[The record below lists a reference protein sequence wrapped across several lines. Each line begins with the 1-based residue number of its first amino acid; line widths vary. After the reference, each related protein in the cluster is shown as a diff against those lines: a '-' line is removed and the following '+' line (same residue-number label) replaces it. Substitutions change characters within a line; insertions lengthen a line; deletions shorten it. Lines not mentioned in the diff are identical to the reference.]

1 MGVSSERSVCVK
13 RRSCNYVSA
22 GTEVSQVRTMSVLEN
37 KLCRHCDCIQNSAG
51 GAAASL
57 PLIVLKAVL
66 PAATALIATPG
77 VAITS
82 SLSGINED
90 VNYSRSC
97 ISSSSIKNADVHKK
111 WIVIVSGWDL
121 AFNNELGEF
130 KLSRSKPRLCQSV
143 RFLSASNSLDNAAS
157 NISHIIIISRCQ
169 QHITYNHH
177 INLPAIY
184 HI

>member
-1 MGVSSERSVCVK
+1 MGVSSECSVCIR

-22 GTEVSQVRTMSVLEN
+22 GTEVSQVRTMSVSEN
-37 KLCRHCDCIQNSAG
+37 KLSSHCDCIQNSAG

-57 PLIVLKAVL
+57 PLIVLTAVL
-66 PAATALIATPG
+66 LAATALIATPG

-82 SLSGINED
+82 SLSEINED
-90 VNYSRSC
+90 VSYSRSC
-97 ISSSSIKNADVHKK
+97 ISSSSIKNADVHNK

-130 KLSRSKPRLCQSV
+130 KLSRSKPRLCQSM
-143 RFLSASNSLDNAAS
+143 RCLSASYSLDNAAS

-169 QHITYNHH
+169 LHLTYNHY
-177 INLPAIY
+177 ITLPAE
-184 HI
+184 